1 MELLINREE
10 SFKMCYDA
18 RSVTICRCLWC
29 ILVSLMK
36 INELSRV
43 YPKEN

>member
-18 RSVTICRCLWC
+18 RSVTICRCLWY
-29 ILVSLMK
+29 IVSLMK
-36 INELSRV
+36 INELPRV